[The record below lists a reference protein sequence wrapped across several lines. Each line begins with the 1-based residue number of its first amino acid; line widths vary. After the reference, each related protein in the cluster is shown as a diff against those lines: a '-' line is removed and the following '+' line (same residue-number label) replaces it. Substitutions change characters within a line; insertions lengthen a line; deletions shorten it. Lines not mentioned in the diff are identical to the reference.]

1 MEVIGEVAW
10 FSGWN
15 LLDNLVTIRMKKQ
28 NLWMRDP
35 RYKHKYLDKI
45 KNSEKMHELTEMSYG
60 AGDGD
65 ESDKHI

>member
-1 MEVIGEVAW
+1 
-10 FSGWN
+10 
-15 LLDNLVTIRMKKQ
+15 MKKQ